1 MSAELAQL
9 EAQLLG
15 AILDAEGPALRSN
28 AGALLA
34 SAGLASGDLSD
45 PKIRVAWGLVE
56 RQVLRRRP
64 VDAATVFA
72 AGLALKAFT
81 AEQREWLRGLQLGNE
96 LDRERFSEV
105 VDHVRTVRQSQSLL
119 AELLRHA
126 EALRA
131 GTAHVRDVVP
141 ALEDQLRKLHVS
153 DAVDTTG
160 ADDVADLALAWEE
173 QEAGKGSPLRV
184 TTGFPILD
192 QEIGGYYANLNI
204 VAGLPSVGKSAFL
217 ATSIDRLLLAG
228 HRVGLF
234 GLEDGTRWAV
244 KRVIARELGL
254 KMRLIGT
261 MRRDAAMAERF
272 QNLAADLHR
281 RYGALTCYRYG
292 GIRTPELIRRGSA
305 WILNRGV
312 QIILVDHGGEVNHV
326 GENDS
331 DERRDR
337 VGATFAAMRDCA
349 TRYEVPWVAA
359 SHTNRASD
367 DLEERPPRL
376 SELAESSK
384 LEKAARVV
392 LGLWRRQSERDAMR
406 LTVLKATEDATGATF
421 RFPRHTEAGMLDFDA
436 GEVIS
441 LEAERRDEARRKRE
455 ARESERAA
463 AAAEKA
469 AQKRGAAGEQLP
481 LGGAA

>member
-1 MSAELAQL
+1 MSELAELEQ
-9 EAQLLG
+9 QLLG
-15 AILDAEGPALRSN
+15 ALLDAEGPALRSN
-28 AGALLA
+28 AAALLA
-34 SAGLASGDLSD
+34 SSGLASGDLSD
-45 PKIRVAWGLVE
+45 ARVRVAWGLVE
-56 RQVLRRRP
+56 RQVARRRP
-64 VDAATVFA
+64 VDATTIHA
-72 AGLALKAFT
+72 AGLALKAFH
-81 AEQREWLRGLQLGNE
+81 ADAREWLRGLQLGNE

-105 VDHVRTVRQSQSLL
+105 VDHVRGMRQAQSLL
-119 AELLRHA
+119 AELQRHA

-141 ALEDQLRKLHVS
+141 ALEDSLRKLHVS
-153 DAVDTTG
+153 DAVDSTG

-217 ATSIDRLLLAG
+217 ATSIDRLLLSG
-228 HRVGLF
+228 LRVGLF

-272 QNLAADLHR
+272 QNLAAELHR

-455 ARESERAA
+455 ARESDRAA

-469 AQKRGAAGEQLP
+469 AAKRQAAAGEQLP